1 MSANQDK
8 NSMSVSSSSLGMQ
21 IWSNDEKKE
30 QSKQKEELQEMLNN
44 CSKEI
49 KEMLETVMTN
59 VESGGGAAGSSG
71 SGAHSSSSIGMKG
84 SSAPTTCSSQ
94 TPTTEE
100 STGVSSTASTQT
112 STTDDMSL
120 LDLQKQ
126 LAMLTALL
134 TQIEQ
139 KVPSAEVKTL
149 TAYNAAQVSEM
160 ESALNDYNTY
170 VSECNAQMAN
180 YNAAVAANQSDW
192 EYQAVDHQKDK
203 NTTPV
208 ISSNWWNPCD
218 SNTKTVYGDP
228 DAVASEIEQVAL
240 ETTGIVVNV
249 TPSSSADD
257 MIAQANAQVNAGI
270 QTEENAAYVK
280 LEQQIAQCGPI
291 GQLLAQELKSGEK
304 LTPLELAQAI
314 VNILQTEMAML
325 QLMSQGGMAA
335 LLEMIRLFTDQS
347 NKAQISSAQLG
358 AATSDNTMAMNQA
371 SSIIGKQLQAQEERS
386 LHGILQKQ
394 ANLDEKAKSLKI
406 FSDIGMAV
414 SLIADPKSA
423 VKFLDRKAIKSGDF
437 KDIFDG
443 KHTGAHKEVKNDQQF
458 IHDKLGMNEKNS
470 KLLADSIFILQTVMN
485 DPASLLVCNSNLLES
500 TNILED
506 AVRAGVTEN
515 NEGMSRKEKEKEIRK
530 GVLGLEIAIM
540 VATIVIS
547 IAASGGASA
556 MMSFMGDM
564 AQASTTA
571 AASLFSVS
579 GETAAAA
586 AGEIELIDS
595 ASLTAKEAARV
606 GNSVALAATAGTDGA
621 AAAAA
626 NNISTAINQMSRMTQ
641 ALMMMQAVEQAGMGT
656 ASGVL
661 HIEMSKLQTAI
672 GDKTYDY
679 ETAQSAFEWV
689 HNIQE
694 LTQTTNNAAVKS
706 DSQVIQETQKSQTQM
721 LGKLLDWQAQA
732 AQMA

>member
-1 MSANQDK
+1 MSTNQDK

-59 VESGGGAAGSSG
+59 VESGGGAAGASG
-71 SGAHSSSSIGMKG
+71 SGAHSSSSIGSKG

-94 TPTTEE
+94 TPTTQE
-100 STGVSSTASTQT
+100 STGVSSTAPTQT

-120 LDLQKQ
+120 VDLEKQ

-149 TAYNAAQVSEM
+149 TAYNAAQVNEM
-160 ESALNDYNTY
+160 EAALDDYNNY
-170 VSECNAQMAN
+170 VSECNQQLAN
-180 YNAAVAANQSDW
+180 YDSAVAANKSDW
-192 EYQAVDHQKDK
+192 EYEAVDHQKDK

-208 ISSNWWNPCD
+208 VSSNWWNPCD
-218 SNTKTVYGDP
+218 SNTKTIYGDP

-257 MIAQANAQVNAGI
+257 MINQATAQVNAGI
-270 QTEENAAYVK
+270 QAEENAAYVK

-314 VNILQTEMAML
+314 VNILQTEMAMM

-335 LLEMIRLFTDQS
+335 LLQMIRLFTDQS
-347 NKAQISSAQLG
+347 NKAQIASAQLG
-358 AATSDNTMAMNQA
+358 AATSDNTMAMNNA
-371 SSIIGKQLQAQEERS
+371 SSIIGKELQAQEEES
-386 LHGILQKQ
+386 LHKILQKQ

-414 SLIADPKSA
+414 ALVVDPASA
-423 VKFLDRKAIKSGDF
+423 VMFLDRKAIKSGDF

-443 KHTGAHKEVKNDQQF
+443 KHTGAHKEIKNLQQF
-458 IHDKLGMNEKNS
+458 AHHKLGMNEKNS
-470 KLLADSIFILQTVMN
+470 KLLADSLFILQTVKS
-485 DPASLLVCNSNLLES
+485 DPLSLLVCSSNLLES

-595 ASLTAKEAARV
+595 ASLAAKEAARV
-606 GNSVALAATAGTDGA
+606 GNSVALAATAATEGA
-621 AAAAA
+621 GEAAA

-641 ALMMMQAVEQAGMGT
+641 ALMMMQAAEQAGMGT

-661 HIEMSKLQTAI
+661 HIEMSKLEKHI

-679 ETAQSAFEWV
+679 ETAQSEFEWV
-689 HNIQE
+689 HNMQE

-721 LGKLLDWQAQA
+721 LGQLLDWQAQA
-732 AQMA
+732 AQIA